1 MSENNKKETL
11 MQSIKFTLFSISAG
25 IIQSVVEII
34 MLELI
39 HAKAWLAY
47 LVALIL
53 SVLWNFTLNKEYT
66 FKSAA
71 NVPVAMLKVGC
82 FYLVF
87 TPLSTLWT
95 NYFVDILG
103 VNEYLILGITMILN
117 FVLEFLYC
125 KFFVYKNSINT
136 KVKKEN
142 KKDTL
147 E

>member
-1 MSENNKKETL
+1 MNENNKKETL
-11 MQSIKFTLFSISAG
+11 VQSIKFTLFSISAG
-25 IIQSVVEII
+25 IIQIVVEII

-71 NVPVAMLKVGC
+71 NVPLAMLKVGC

-95 NYFVDILG
+95 NYFVDTLG
-103 VNEYLILGITMILN
+103 INEYLILGITMILN